1 MKNKGLTVLIIIQII
16 LAILWFKGLVVG
28 SVALIPLFLVLAP
41 IVLGLVVA
49 IVVISVLFITMAAV
63 LLILLIA
70 GIFTSIKS
78 AF

>member
-1 MKNKGLTVLIIIQII
+1 MKNKGFTVLIIIQII
-16 LAILWFKGLVVG
+16 LGVLWFKGLVIG

-41 IVLGLVVA
+41 IVLGLAVA
-49 IVVISVLFITMAAV
+49 MAVISVLFITMAVV